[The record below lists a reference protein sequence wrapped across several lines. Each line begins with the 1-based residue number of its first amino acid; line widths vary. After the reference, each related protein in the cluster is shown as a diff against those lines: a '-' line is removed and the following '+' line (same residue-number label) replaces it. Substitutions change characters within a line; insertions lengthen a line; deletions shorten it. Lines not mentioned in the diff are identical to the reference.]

1 MRTGSGG
8 LNLESGENMDIVVN
22 IFGIILAAFIVWWFW
37 VSKSGSETRTDG
49 ETVSIVVDAGVYT
62 PSVIRVP
69 AGKPVTLRFVRKDTS
84 PCAEK
89 VIFNG
94 LDISA
99 DLPVGKPYD
108 LSLNPVKAGEYDFT
122 CQMAMYRGKLI
133 VEENTKP

>member
-1 MRTGSGG
+1 MIMAGMNIIVNVLG
-8 LNLESGENMDIVVN
+8 LV
-22 IFGIILAAFIVWWFW
+22 LAGFIVWWFW
-37 VSKSGSETRTDG
+37 ISRTRKEARAEGDTIAVLVDG
-49 ETVSIVVDAGVYT
+49 GVYT
-62 PSVIRVP
+62 PSVIRVH
-69 AGKPVTLRFVRKDTS
+69 AGRPVTLRFLRKDSS

-89 VIFNG
+89 VIFGG

-108 LSLNPVKAGEYDFT
+108 LSFVPEKAGEYDFT